1 MKTEGTLTIHTQK
14 RGAALGDLF
23 GIFFEDL
30 NHAADGGLYAELVQ
44 NRSFEFDPIDRA
56 DYHSLM
62 AWEHIERGDGKT
74 VITVEDSEPLNDRNP
89 HYVAIDIVAEGDG
102 VGLMN
107 LGFNSGIPVKRARI
121 ISSRYMLVG
130 RQALTYPLSYPLK
143 VQMVS
148 FMVKRKSL

>member
-56 DYHSLM
+56 DYHALM
-62 AWEHIERGDGKT
+62 AWEPVERGDGKT
-74 VITVEDSEPLNDRNP
+74 INHR
-89 HYVAIDIVAEGDG
+89 GG
-102 VGLMN
+102 
-107 LGFNSGIPVKRARI
+107 
-121 ISSRYMLVG
+121 
-130 RQALTYPLSYPLK
+130 
-143 VQMVS
+143 
-148 FMVKRKSL
+148 